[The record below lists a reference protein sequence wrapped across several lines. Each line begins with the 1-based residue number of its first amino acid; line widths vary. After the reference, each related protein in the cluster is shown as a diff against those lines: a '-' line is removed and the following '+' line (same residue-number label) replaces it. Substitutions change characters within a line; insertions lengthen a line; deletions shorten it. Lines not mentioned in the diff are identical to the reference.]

1 MRLVVSNARGIL
13 ELMRILVVDDDA
25 FDRDTVSRVAAR
37 AGHDVTVA
45 EDGISA
51 VQFAEK
57 RGDYDV
63 ALVDLGMAGMDGV
76 ATIAELRALRP
87 ELHILVVSGYD
98 DPDHVLGALQ
108 AGADGYIVK
117 TDIATRL
124 ADALS
129 EVVNGGG
136 PMSTKIARYVIEA
149 FRKPQPAEGAL
160 SRREWEVV
168 DALSKSASYADIGK
182 LMGITV
188 NTVRHHIRNLYK
200 KLGVSGKAQAIER
213 AEKLKEKLTAE
224 R

>member
-1 MRLVVSNARGIL
+1 MRLVVSIAHGIL
-13 ELMRILVVDDDA
+13 EPMRILIVDDDA
-25 FDRDTVSRVAAR
+25 FDRDAVSRVAAR

-57 RGDYDV
+57 RDYDV

-76 ATIAELRALRP
+76 ETIAELRSLRP
-87 ELHILVVSGYD
+87 ELHIVVVSGYD
-98 DPDHVLGALQ
+98 DPDHVLGSLQ

-117 TDIATRL
+117 TEIATRL
-124 ADALS
+124 ADALH

-136 PMSTKIARYVIEA
+136 PMSTRIARYVIEA

-182 LMGITV
+182 LLGITV